1 MTLAEIKNEI
11 AIADANKIPTKKV
24 IDQIREMIETWDYTL
39 AQMNVSALHKMF
51 CSAYATQNIYQIIR

>member
-39 AQMNVSALHKMF
+39 A
-51 CSAYATQNIYQIIR
+51 